1 MSGFL
6 KSLFDTSDFPARW
19 NCGNWTSLHGSVHIG
34 ADLAIAAAYAM
45 IPLALARY
53 YWVKRTELAFP
64 KILWLFALFIF
75 SCGSTHLIEAIIFYH
90 PIYRFSALLKVTT
103 AIASWATVVGIIRIA
118 PLALELPGLRRVN
131 GQLQDLLI
139 LNEETRAA
147 LEQSN
152 RDLEDF
158 TRVVTHDLRNP
169 ISGTLLLA
177 ELAKESAQA
186 GDHATT
192 THQIEILVDSLRQMS
207 LFVTELHTE
216 TICRD
221 KSAQFSIVSLSEV
234 IDRVRNRFA
243 SLIESSRARIVCADL
258 PSVVGNPTMLVQL
271 FSNLIDN
278 AIKYRSDD
286 DPVIEIQADSDGARL
301 SVRVSDNGRG
311 IPVRDRAMVFEQAA
325 RAGNSDGVIGSGLGL
340 ALCRKIMTDHLGS
353 IELAGDSSAG
363 TTFQLVFHNIEE
375 IRTENL
381 SASPTCYSVP
391 ALSPTQ
397 DQ

>member
-1 MSGFL
+1 MLGFF

-19 NCGNWTSLHGSVHIG
+19 DCGNWTLPHGSVHIG
-34 ADLAIAAAYAM
+34 ADLAIATAYAM

-75 SCGSTHLIEAIIFYH
+75 SCGSTHLVEAIIFYH
-90 PIYRFSALLKVTT
+90 PIYRISALLKVIT

-131 GQLQDLLI
+131 GQLQELLL

-147 LEQSN
+147 LERSN

-192 THQIEILVDSLRQMS
+192 ADDIEILADSLRQMS

-221 KSAQFSIVSLSEV
+221 KSAQFSIVSLNEV
-234 IDRVRNRFA
+234 MDRVRNRFA
-243 SLIESSRARIVCADL
+243 SLIKSSHAMIVCADL
-258 PSVVGNPTMLVQL
+258 PSVVGNATMLEQL

-286 DPVIEIQADSDGARL
+286 DPVIHVRGDSDGTGVR
-301 SVRVSDNGRG
+301 VRVSDNGRG
-311 IPVRDRAMVFEQAA
+311 IPVQDRARVFEQAV
-325 RAGNSDGVIGSGLGL
+325 RAGNSDGVVGSGLGL
-340 ALCRKIMTDHLGS
+340 ALCRKIMTDHMGT
-353 IELAGDSSAG
+353 IELAGDSSMG
-363 TTFQLVFHNIEE
+363 TTFQLVFHHIEE
-375 IRTENL
+375 IRTGSL
-381 SASPTCYSVP
+381 LKSTTCSDVSPHG
-391 ALSPTQ
+391 PTLPQ
-397 DQ
+397 